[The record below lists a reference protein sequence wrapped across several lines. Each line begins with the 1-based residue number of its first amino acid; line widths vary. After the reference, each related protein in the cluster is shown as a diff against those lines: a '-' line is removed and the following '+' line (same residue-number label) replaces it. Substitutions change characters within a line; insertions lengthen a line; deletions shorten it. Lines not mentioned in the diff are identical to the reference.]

1 MKRARGA
8 REMKKRE
15 NGIQSIAQAQ
25 CLGLGVKFY
34 RARTVGFVYRLVV
47 VGVSRNVM
55 VVFLL
60 VFEDY
65 VAV

>member
-1 MKRARGA
+1 MARARPA
-8 REMKKRE
+8 LRNDSVPSAE
-15 NGIQSIAQAQ
+15 
-25 CLGLGVKFY
+25 
-34 RARTVGFVYRLVV
+34 
-47 VGVSRNVM
+47 RNVM